1 MKKFLA
7 LVMTAVL
14 AMSMMTACGS
24 DKSSEK
30 KETKAETT
38 TQAEVIDASGATLVA
53 DGVLTVGAEM
63 GYAPFE
69 TLQKD
74 GKTPEGFDIDIITEV
89 AKRLGLKVNFIN
101 TSFDGILGKIGKDYD
116 VVCSAVTINAER
128 KKAVLFSTP
137 YITNYQ
143 TVVVKK
149 GSTLKINSLNDLDG
163 KSVGVQKGTTS
174 DQLMSEYKSTK
185 TIDVEVAANDKLL
198 NCFTQLT
205 NGEIDAVVVDSTV
218 ADSFVS
224 KNPDKYEKAFS
235 DQSEPEKF
243 GIAIGKDNA
252 KLQEAI
258 NKALEQMDKDGFLK
272 DTADY
277 WFAQ

>member
-7 LVMTAVL
+7 VVMTAVL

-24 DKSSEK
+24 SKSS
-30 KETKAETT
+30 KENKDTTAAKAETTKAET
-38 TQAEVIDASGATLVA
+38 IDASGVTLVS

-74 GKTPEGFDIDIITEV
+74 GKTPEGFDIDIITEI

-116 VVCSAVTINAER
+116 VVCSAVTINPTR

-143 TVVVKK
+143 TVV
-149 GSTLKINSLNDLDG
+149 
-163 KSVGVQKGTTS
+163 GTTS

-185 TIDVEVAANDKLL
+185 TINVEVAANDKLL

-218 ADSFVS
+218 ADGFVA

-235 DQSEPEKF
+235 DKTEPEEF
-243 GIAIGKDNA
+243 GIAIGKNNA

-277 WFAQ
+277 WFSSQE